1 MVSVAFLNARNLCSV
16 KIDKNIQWRKD
27 NQEAIVDFIKGQS
40 GDDNNGDG
48 NGDGSDASQLAAS
61 VALGATLLL
70 FA

>member
-1 MVSVAFLNARNLCSV
+1 MNARNLCLV

-27 NQEAIVDFIKGQS
+27 NQEAIVDFIKGQN
-40 GDDNNGDG
+40 GGDNNGDG

>member
-1 MVSVAFLNARNLCSV
+1 MVSVAFLNARYLCSV

-48 NGDGSDASQLAAS
+48 NGDGSDASYLAAS
-61 VALGATLLL
+61 LVLGTTLLL
-70 FA
+70 S